1 MGEPGER
8 VHSGPGVRVRIKPD
22 ATLRADATP
31 LTGEEGAAEQV
42 GSDGDAVVAPLVALG
57 PDAGQCGLVGEQGKL
72 KWLAIGVRVGRIHR
86 EVYQPRAIR
95 GGSAQEMGGCRV
107 VSGG

>member
-1 MGEPGER
+1 MGEAGER
-8 VHSGPGVRVRIKPD
+8 VEGGTGIGVGIE
-22 ATLRADATP
+22 ADAALCADAAP
-31 LTGEEGAAEQV
+31 VAGEEGAAEQV
-42 GSDGDAVVAPLVALG
+42 GPDGDAVVAPLVALG